1 MLSIFEVLSVIN
13 TLLFRKAFCTI
24 LVLAD
29 PPSESP
35 QITRHAAAGELLRT
49 GDTVTCTVTGG
60 RPTVDEV
67 IFYCTDPQLDGHPG
81 DVNATSVS
89 STITVDSARATEDNM
104 TCFCSA
110 VWKPNEDYYHLASE
124 ATYIIERK
132 ILSVSV
138 TAHLFFLKYLNI
150 IDSGSHTSLF
160 QRPCTAPKV
169 RIFSSE

>member
-1 MLSIFEVLSVIN
+1 MLSVIS
-13 TLLFRKAFCTI
+13 TLLFRKVFCAI

-35 QITRHAAAGELLRT
+35 QITRHAAGGELLRT

-81 DVNATSVS
+81 DVSATSVS
-89 STITVDSARATEDNM
+89 STITVDSARATEDNT

-110 VWKPNEDYYHLASE
+110 IWKPNEDYYHLASE
-124 ATYIIERK
+124 VTYSIERE
-132 ILSVSV
+132 IVS
-138 TAHLFFLKYLNI
+138 
-150 IDSGSHTSLF
+150 
-160 QRPCTAPKV
+160 
-169 RIFSSE
+169 E

>member
-1 MLSIFEVLSVIN
+1 MSLTILRWPCVVDRILKSNYYYYLLSRHI
-13 TLLFRKAFCTI
+13 FCTI
-24 LVLAD
+24 LFLAD

-35 QITRHAAAGELLRT
+35 QITHHAAGGELLRT

-67 IFYCTDPQLDGHPG
+67 IFYCTDPQLDGQPG

-89 STITVDSARATEDNM
+89 STITVDSARAAEDNM

-124 ATYIIERK
+124 ATYFIERE
-132 ILSVSV
+132 
-138 TAHLFFLKYLNI
+138 LF
-150 IDSGSHTSLF
+150 
-160 QRPCTAPKV
+160 
-169 RIFSSE
+169 SE

>member
-1 MLSIFEVLSVIN
+1 MDIHLNLSVFKVVSVIS
-13 TLLFRKAFCTI
+13 TLLFQKAFCTI

-29 PPSESP
+29 PPQESP
-35 QITRHAAAGELLRT
+35 QITRHTAGGELLRT

-67 IFYCTDPQLDGHPG
+67 IFYCTDPQLDGQPG

-89 STITVDSARATEDNM
+89 STITVDSARATEDSM

-110 VWKPNEDYYHLASE
+110 VWKPIEDYYNLASE
-124 ATYIIERK
+124 VTYSIERE
-132 ILSVSV
+132 IFSLSV
-138 TAHLFFLKYLNI
+138 TAHFGFWKSLNI

-160 QRPCTAPKV
+160 
-169 RIFSSE
+169 

>member
-1 MLSIFEVLSVIN
+1 M
-13 TLLFRKAFCTI
+13 LFRKAFCTI

-29 PPSESP
+29 PPQESP
-35 QITRHAAAGELLRT
+35 QIKRHAAGGELLRT

-81 DVNATSVS
+81 DVSATSVS

-124 ATYIIERK
+124 VTYSIERE
-132 ILSVSV
+132 IFSVSV
-138 TAHLFFLKYLNI
+138 AAHFGFWKSLNI
-150 IDSGSHTSLF
+150 IDSGSHTSHF
-160 QRPCTAPKV
+160 QRPCTTQKV
-169 RIFSSE
+169 RIFSSD

>member
-1 MLSIFEVLSVIN
+1 MLSIFKVLSVIN
-13 TLLFRKAFCTI
+13 TLLFRKVFCTI

-35 QITRHAAAGELLRT
+35 QITRHAAGGELLRT

-60 RPTVDEV
+60 LPTVDEV

-124 ATYIIERK
+124 ATYTIERK

-138 TAHLFFLKYLNI
+138 TARFGFLKSLKI
-150 IDSGSHTSLF
+150 IDSGSYTSHF
-160 QRPCTAPKV
+160 QRPCTAPKI
-169 RIFSSE
+169 RISSSE